1 MGKLLTIFIM
11 TILMAS
17 CHQSNSDQA
26 SYAVADMEEE
36 MLPVARQSA
45 DAPLP
50 PMDKIESQDVI
61 KKKIIKDGS
70 IGLRVSELEKA
81 KWRMDTLIK
90 SHGGYYANE
99 RFQNTD
105 WESSYTLQIR
115 IPASN
120 FEKLIA
126 DIENGDGQILFKEID
141 ARDVT
146 DQFIDLEIRLD
157 NKRNYLNRYND
168 LLKQAK
174 NVKEILEIEEKI
186 RGLEEEIESTTGRLK
201 YLSDLVD
208 YSTLNL
214 TISKTEDFKYNPD
227 NRDKFSERLKQ
238 SLSKGWFGFV
248 DFLLFMIRIWPFWII
263 VTALVYL
270 WKKFRKSR
278 RVKGN
283 KNGDANTL

>member
-1 MGKLLTIFIM
+1 MEKILSIYIL

-26 SYAVADMEEE
+26 SYAVAE
-36 MLPVARQSA
+36 MDQEVISVPRQSA
-45 DAPLP
+45 DVPPL
-50 PMDKIESQDVI
+50 PMDKIESQGTI
-61 KKKIIKDGS
+61 KKKIIKDGRF
-70 IGLRVSELEKA
+70 GLRVSELEKS
-81 KWRMDTLIK
+81 KWRIDTLIK
-90 SHGGYYANE
+90 NQGGYYANE
-99 RFQNTD
+99 SFHNTD
-105 WESSYTLQIR
+105 WESSYNLQIR
-115 IPASN
+115 IPSSN

-126 DIENGDGQILFKEID
+126 EIEKGDGQILFKEID

-186 RGLEEEIESTTGRLK
+186 RVLEEEIESTTGRLK

-214 TISKTEDFKYNPD
+214 TISKTEDFKYNPAT
-227 NRDKFSERLKQ
+227 RDKFSERLKQ

-263 VTALVYL
+263 VTVMVYL
-270 WKKFRKSR
+270 WRMFKKMKR
-278 RVKGN
+278 RN
-283 KNGDANTL
+283 

>member
-1 MGKLLTIFIM
+1 MGKLLNIFIM
-11 TILMAS
+11 TILVAG
-17 CHQSNSDQA
+17 CHQSNPDQA
-26 SYAVADMEEE
+26 SYAVAE
-36 MLPVARQSA
+36 MDQEMISEPRQSA
-45 DAPLP
+45 EVPPL

-90 SHGGYYANE
+90 RHGGYYANE

-115 IPASN
+115 IPATN
-120 FEKLIA
+120 FEQLIA
-126 DIENGDGQILFKEID
+126 DIEKGDGQILFKEID

-186 RGLEEEIESTTGRLK
+186 RVLEEEIESTTGRLK

-270 WKKFRKSR
+270 WKKYRKYR
-278 RVKGN
+278 RVKGH
-283 KNGDANTL
+283 